1 MWPRCLIR
9 PKRWRTSRASSRVTA
24 RRGCL
29 RGPQPPAGRPRSSG
43 RLPSTSLRSWLK
55 DRPNVKMRCV
65 ARRGPAY
72 GPARK
77 SLTRRRPPS
86 RPSVAQ
92 AGVSARVGWQSW
104 GLPRSIRRPS
114 WRWPSGCSSRTGS
127 NRLRSSADGCVA
139 RPSTCNA
146 PRSNHAPD
154 EITSITRGA
163 DLAHLLPSEFALLTD
178 GTLEDLFYLK
188 LAEGQLNQYE
198 LVGNEPQGQGP
209 VILALD
215 GSGSMSLSLDGAVTK
230 EVWSKAVM
238 LAVLAIANKQGREC
252 AVIQFGTAIRTW
264 RFPKGPVDPQTLVE
278 CSDLFMNASDEDY
291 PLWMDAAL
299 ALVDEAAFDRAD
311 VICIADGLSTIDAAT
326 RARWQ
331 ARRQRA
337 RHAGAERA
345 DRHPAGRRRCW
356 PRSVMRC

>member
-1 MWPRCLIR
+1 MGAPTLNTQAKLALAQRVQHSHRLKQMAQLCGR
-9 PKRWRTSRASSRVTA
+9 MRRTAFDV
-24 RRGCL
+24 
-29 RGPQPPAGRPRSSG
+29 QRS
-43 RLPSTSLRSWLK
+43 K
-55 DRPNVKMRCV
+55 V
-65 ARRGPAY
+65 
-72 GPARK
+72 
-77 SLTRRRPPS
+77 
-86 RPSVAQ
+86 
-92 AGVSARVGWQSW
+92 
-104 GLPRSIRRPS
+104 
-114 WRWPSGCSSRTGS
+114 
-127 NRLRSSADGCVA
+127 
-139 RPSTCNA
+139 
-146 PRSNHAPD
+146 NHAPD
-154 EITSITRGA
+154 EISSITRGA

-178 GTLEDLFYLK
+178 VTLEELFYLK

-215 GSGSMSLSLDGAVTK
+215 GSGSMSMSLDGEVTK

-264 RFPKGPVDPQTLVE
+264 RFPKGPVDPETLVE

-299 ALVDEAAFDRAD
+299 ALVDESAFDRAD

-331 ARRQRA
+331 ARRQ
-337 RHAGAERA
+337 ERGM
-345 DRHPAGRRRCW
+345 RVL
-356 PRSVMRC
+356 SVLIGTRQGEGVLASISDALMTLDDLNDTHVLNTLFSI